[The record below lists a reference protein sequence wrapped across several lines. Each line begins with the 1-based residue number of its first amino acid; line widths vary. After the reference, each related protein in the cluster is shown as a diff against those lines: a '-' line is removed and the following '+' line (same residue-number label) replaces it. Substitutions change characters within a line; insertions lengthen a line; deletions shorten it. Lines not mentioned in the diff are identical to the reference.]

1 MRILLDTCIV
11 IDVLQ
16 ARNPFNESAEKIFL
30 GIANN
35 HYEGCITAKSVTDIY
50 YLTHRCTHSD
60 KETRKIITN
69 LLLLFNVLD
78 TMDMDI
84 RKAVLSDVSDFED
97 AVMVETAI
105 RTEMDCIITRNKKDY
120 LKSDVVVYSS
130 EEFLKMVEK
139 EN

>member
-35 HYEGCITAKSVTDIY
+35 HYEGYITAKSVTDIY

-60 KETRKIITN
+60 KDTRKIITN
-69 LLLLFNVLD
+69 LISLFNVLD
-78 TMDMDI
+78 TTDMDI
-84 RKAVLSDVSDFED
+84 RKAVLSNISDYED
-97 AVMVETAI
+97 AVMTETAI
-105 RTEMDCIITRNKKDY
+105 RTGMDCIITRNKKDY
-120 LKSDVVVYSS
+120 LKSNAVVYSP
-130 EEFLKMVEK
+130 EEFLKMVVK
-139 EN
+139 G